1 MAKKNELTRKQRI
14 FVAEYLVDFNG
25 TQAVI
30 RAGYNPNPRTAE
42 VQAFRLLRT
51 DKIRAE
57 VQRLQDERLKARGIT
72 ADYILKSLHEV
83 AEYCKVPRPRYNRNG
98 DVIGE
103 SLDASGANKALEL
116 LGKHLSLFTD
126 NLNVRKIK
134 SLEDLTDEE
143 AIAIAKKIKEA
154 D

>member
-25 TQAVI
+25 TQAAI
-30 RAGYNPNPRTAE
+30 RAGYSPRGAE
-42 VQAFRLLRT
+42 VQAFRLLRI
-51 DKIRAE
+51 DKVRAE

-103 SLDASGANKALEL
+103 FLDASGANKALEL

-143 AIAIAKKIKEA
+143 AVAIAKEIKEA